1 MSTKLVIVESPNKV
15 RSIAAYLGAEF
26 DVEASVGHIRDLAQP
41 SELPPAEKKGPY
53 GKFAVDV
60 EDGFKPYYVV
70 NPDKKKTV
78 TQLRKALK
86 GAEELYLAT
95 DDDREGEAIAWH
107 LLQVL
112 KPKVPVRRM
121 TFTEITKEA
130 VTRALAS
137 TRDLDIHLVD
147 AQETRRILDRLV
159 GYEVSPVLWRKVRAG
174 LSAGRVQSVAT
185 RLVVER
191 ERERMA
197 FVSAGY
203 WGVEAEFAALPGAG
217 ASSISEDADARRA
230 NAFTARLATLDGRR
244 VATGRDFTDAG
255 GLRPAAV
262 KAGTVHLHEG
272 GAKAVAD
279 AVGRGRPRVAEVEEK
294 PYKRRPAAPFTT
306 STLQQ
311 EASRKLRMNPRE
323 TMRVAQG
330 LYENGF
336 ITYMR
341 TDSTVLSG
349 QAVAAARAQVA
360 ELYGAE
366 YVPAKPRIYAAKS
379 KGAQEA
385 HEAIR
390 PAGDHF
396 RTPAQ
401 VSDQLAGAQF
411 RLYELI
417 WKRTVASQMAD
428 AVGST
433 ATVRVEVPLK
443 PAGGVSRDAGLTFST
458 AGFTASGTVIT
469 FRGFLAAYEEGRDAE
484 RYESESAGSTG
495 STGSTGA
502 GGKAGAK
509 SDKDVRLP
517 AMSAGD
523 DLSALSAEAS
533 GHETTPPPRYTEAS
547 LVKALE
553 EREIGR
559 PSTYAATMSTIS
571 DRGYVEHRGQA
582 LVPTWL
588 AFAVTR
594 LLEENFTELVDYDFT
609 ASMEADLD
617 RIAAGQEDRID
628 WLTRFYFGQGSQ
640 ALAVGGDVV
649 GPADAVQADV
659 EQGLKALVENLGEI
673 DARAVNSIE
682 IGEGITL
689 RVGRYGPYLEDD
701 EGKRANVP
709 ADVAP
714 DELTVAKA
722 RELFERAADDGRE
735 LGVDPT
741 TGHTIIAKDGR
752 YGPYVTEVLP
762 EPSEEAASTE
772 SAASGEKAGKTGK
785 TTRTTRAK
793 KAAKP
798 KPRTASLLK
807 TMTLATVTLEQALD
821 LLSLPRIVGQDAEGV
836 DITAQNG
843 RYGPYL
849 KKGTDSRSLETE
861 EQIFTVT
868 LKQALELFAQPKRRR
883 GQAAARGPLRE
894 LGEDP
899 ESGRPVVIKDGRFG
913 PYFTDGETNVTLRR
927 GDDPATVT
935 PERAYELLAEKRAKG
950 PAKKRTTR
958 KTAAKK
964 TTTKKAAAKKT
975 TTARKTSTKTAQK
988 TATRK
993 KTTPPAEE
1001 S

>member
-15 RSIAAYLGAEF
+15 RSIAAYLGEDF
-26 DVEASVGHIRDLAQP
+26 DVEASIGHIRDLAQP
-41 SELPPAEKKGPY
+41 SELPAAEKKGPY

-60 EDGFKPYYVV
+60 SDGFKPYYVI

-78 TQLRKALK
+78 TVLRRALK
-86 GAEELYLAT
+86 DADELYLAT

-121 TFTEITKEA
+121 TFTEITREA
-130 VTRALAS
+130 VTRALDN
-137 TRDLDIHLVD
+137 TRDVDAHRVD

-159 GYEVSPVLWRKVRAG
+159 GYEISPVLWRKIRAG

-203 WGVEAEFAALPGAG
+203 WGVEAELSALSESSAAG
-217 ASSISEDADARRA
+217 ATTPSADSDDARRA
-230 NAFTARLATLDGRR
+230 AAFTARLATLDGRR
-244 VATGRDFTDAG
+244 VAAGRDFTDAG
-255 GLRPAAV
+255 VLRPAAV
-262 KAGTVHLHEG
+262 EAGAVHLHED
-272 GAKAVAD
+272 GARAVAD
-279 AVGRGRPRVAEVEEK
+279 AVMRSTPRVAQVEEK
-294 PYKRRPAAPFTT
+294 PYRRRPAAPFTT

-323 TMRVAQG
+323 AMRLAQG

-341 TDSTVLSG
+341 TDSTVLSA
-349 QAVAAARAQVA
+349 QAVDAARAQVA
-360 ELYGAE
+360 ELYGTE
-366 YVPAKPRIYAAKS
+366 YVPDRPRVYATRV

-401 VSDQLAGAQF
+401 VSGQLSGSQF

-433 ATVRVEVPLK
+433 ATVRVEVPLEPTGGAPQEAG
-443 PAGGVSRDAGLTFST
+443 PAFST

-484 RYESESAGSTG
+484 RYEAESES
-495 STGSTGA
+495 
-502 GGKAGAK
+502 GGGRAGAK
-509 SDKDVRLP
+509 GDKDVRLP
-517 AMSAGD
+517 AVTEGQ
-523 DLSALSAEAS
+523 DLAALGAQAS

-559 PSTYAATMSTIS
+559 PSTYAAIMSTIS
-571 DRGYVEHRGQA
+571 DRGYVDHRGQA

-594 LLEENFTELVDYDFT
+594 LLEENFADLVDYDFT

-617 RIAAGQEDRID
+617 RIAAGQEDRVD
-628 WLTRFYFGQGSQ
+628 WLTRFYFGRGDPG
-640 ALAVGGDVV
+640 AETPAPTDDGG
-649 GPADAVQADV
+649 A
-659 EQGLKALVENLGEI
+659 EHGLRALVENLGDI
-673 DARAVNSIE
+673 DARAVNSID
-682 IGEGITL
+682 IGEGITV
-689 RVGRYGPYLEDD
+689 RVGRYGPYLEDS

-714 DELTVAKA
+714 DELTVARA

-735 LGVDPT
+735 LGIDPA
-741 TGHTIIAKDGR
+741 TGRMIIARDGR

-762 EPSEEAASTE
+762 EPEAAPE
-772 SAASGEKAGKTGK
+772 ENAEDGKTDK
-785 TTRTTRAK
+785 PKKRTTRRARTSRG
-793 KAAKP
+793 P

-807 TMTLATVTLEQALD
+807 TMDLSTVTLEQALD
-821 LLSLPRIVGQDAEGV
+821 LLNLPRVVGQDAEGV
-836 DITAQNG
+836 DITVHNG

-849 KKGTDSRSLETE
+849 KKGADSRSLESE
-861 EQIFTVT
+861 DQIFTVT
-868 LKQALELFAQPKRRR
+868 LDQALELFAQPKRRR
-883 GQAAARGPLRE
+883 GRAAARAPLRE
-894 LGEDP
+894 LGTDP
-899 ESGRPVVIKDGRFG
+899 DTGRPVVIKDGRFG
-913 PYFTDGETNVTLRR
+913 PYVTDGQTNVTLRR

-935 PERAYELLAEKRAKG
+935 PERAYELLTDKRAKG
-950 PAKKRTTR
+950 PAKKRTPR
-958 KTAAKK
+958 R
-964 TTTKKAAAKKT
+964 TTKKTATKKT
-975 TTARKTSTKTAQK
+975 KKTAGE
-988 TATRK
+988 TASSSASPTSEK
-993 KTTPPAEE
+993 